1 MNETEVRTLLQEHRH
16 HKIESYLK
24 QQKAVKASELAT
36 LLNVSIDTVRR
47 DLEVLEKKGF
57 LKRVHGGAILKQ
69 KKDNVLNKIFNERE
83 VNHLEKKQEVAS
95 LAIELIEEGQAIALN
110 GGTTTIEIAKVLVE
124 KFKRLTI
131 ITNDLRILSI
141 LGANKNFNVILTGGF
156 YNPEEYTLYGKQ
168 CEEVLS
174 HFNIDI
180 AFITVNAL
188 SLEHGL
194 TDFRIHEV
202 GVIQTI
208 LSRTKYKV
216 VVADSS
222 KFETSSYITICP
234 LKNIDLI
241 VTDSSLPFDIAEEY
255 NRHNIR
261 TLSPS

>member
-1 MNETEVRTLLQEHRH
+1 MLQEQRH
-16 HKIESYLK
+16 QMIGSFLK

-36 LLNVSIDTVRR
+36 LLDVSIDTVRR
-47 DLEVLEKKGF
+47 DLEVLEKQGIV
-57 LKRVHGGAILKQ
+57 KRVHGGAILIKNN
-69 KKDNVLNKIFNERE
+69 DNVLNKLFNERE
-83 VNHLEKKQEVAS
+83 AKNLEKKQEVAS

-141 LGANKNFNVILTGGF
+141 LGENKNFNVILTGGF
-156 YNPEEYTLYGKQ
+156 FNPEEYTLYGKQ

-174 HFNIDI
+174 NFNIDI

-188 SLEHGL
+188 SLDYGL
-194 TDFRIHEV
+194 TDFRMHEV

-208 LSRTKYKV
+208 ISRTKYKV

-222 KFETSSYITICP
+222 KFETSSYINICP
-234 LKNIDLI
+234 LKDIDLI
-241 VTDSSLPFDIAEEY
+241 VTDSSLPSNMVEEY
-255 NRHNIR
+255 SKHDIR
-261 TLSPS
+261 ILFPH

>member
-1 MNETEVRTLLQEHRH
+1 MMLQEQRH
-16 HKIESYLK
+16 QKIESFLK

-36 LLNVSIDTVRR
+36 LLDVSIDTVRR

-57 LKRVHGGAILKQ
+57 LKRVHGGAILIQ
-69 KKDNVLNKIFNERE
+69 NKDNVLNKIFNERE
-83 VNHLEKKQEVAS
+83 VKNLEKKQEVAS

-131 ITNDLRILSI
+131 ITNDLRILCI

-194 TDFRIHEV
+194 TDFRMHEV

-222 KFETSSYITICP
+222 KFETSSYINICP

-241 VTDSSLPFDIAEEY
+241 VTDSSLPFNMVEEY
-255 NRHNIR
+255 SKHNIR
-261 TLSPS
+261 ILSPH

>member
-1 MNETEVRTLLQEHRH
+1 M
-16 HKIESYLK
+16 
-24 QQKAVKASELAT
+24 
-36 LLNVSIDTVRR
+36 
-47 DLEVLEKKGF
+47 
-57 LKRVHGGAILKQ
+57 
-69 KKDNVLNKIFNERE
+69 
-83 VNHLEKKQEVAS
+83 
-95 LAIELIEEGQAIALN
+95 
-110 GGTTTIEIAKVLVE
+110 E

-222 KFETSSYITICP
+222 KFETSSYIKICP

-241 VTDSSLPFDIAEEY
+241 VTDSSLPSILQRNIIGIIFEPFLHIDLQVDWNINKAPA
-255 NRHNIR
+255 HNLFFSFF
-261 TLSPS
+261 TV